1 MGHRIA
7 APDGRI
13 RAGAPIAGWK
23 GGLMSVR
30 DRDLPANCG
39 YKADKILETPQ
50 PEQPPA
56 MSDVAAPLTASE
68 KITLRRIALGS
79 TSPRGLPEDQVS
91 RLQRLNLIQ
100 AVGSG
105 YQLTP
110 QGKAF
115 YETLPRPMSW
125 TADLSPT
132 VAIEQMLSE
141 VVQSVKERKRKS
153 RRQQQALRD

>member
-1 MGHRIA
+1 M
-7 APDGRI
+7 
-13 RAGAPIAGWK
+13 
-23 GGLMSVR
+23 
-30 DRDLPANCG
+30 
-39 YKADKILETPQ
+39 
-50 PEQPPA
+50 

-79 TSPRGLPEDQVS
+79 NSPRRLPEDQVS
-91 RLQRLNLIQ
+91 RLQRLNLIE

-110 QGKAF
+110 QGKEY
-115 YETLPRPMSW
+115 YEALPRPMSW

-141 VVQSVKERKRKS
+141 VVQSAKERKRKS

>member
-1 MGHRIA
+1 
-7 APDGRI
+7 
-13 RAGAPIAGWK
+13 
-23 GGLMSVR
+23 MSVR

-68 KITLRRIALGS
+68 KITFRRIALGS
-79 TSPRGLPEDQVS
+79 SSPRRLPEDQVS
-91 RLQRLNLIQ
+91 RLQRLNLIK

-110 QGKAF
+110 QGKEY
-115 YETLPRPMSW
+115 YEALARP
-125 TADLSPT
+125 TRRRLRLS
-132 VAIEQMLSE
+132 
-141 VVQSVKERKRKS
+141 RCS
-153 RRQQQALRD
+153 RRLSNQQKRGNERAAGSNKLCAINRMA